1 MKSTSSWLIF
11 CIAGSLL
18 VLSML
23 VPYLWNPEAQQVA
36 LSDRAKRKQVVA
48 TEAKPAPESLPS
60 TAPGPVPRTAHRPP
74 QEPLVILPAVATM
87 PQQETSSE
95 LPPPLSI
102 PLEPGS
108 LARAP
113 LPRSLATPTATGL
126 IKPPTS
132 PPVIPAETSMDPT
145 IGRRIG
151 PRIAPTFHRAGG
163 TSPSRATETMTS
175 EIRGWQVARWPYPD
189 RLVRR
194 LQTAE
199 SWPAS
204 ATWSTAVR
212 GELVQL
218 SQLSSLSHPTSHLI
232 LDRLASYT
240 RIAPSIASS
249 LVDPDRQIEFSRMVS
264 SLDRRIHVWRFID
277 AGITGQSEDLGRER
291 LPMQQ
296 VLHAVE
302 DRLEGAASQAGWIEY
317 LMLEQL
323 GTGLRA
329 ERVSHDEMSRL
340 ASTILQRMNTPQLTT
355 AQRSMMEEEEFL
367 ALEQGL
373 RRLGCRPFSYTA
385 LLEAV
390 EQLEESR
397 SRGAGR
403 MLARA
408 CQHLEWSP
416 SQPLAE
422 LGFALQDNYRQGN
435 IRITLSEALVN
446 RSLPE
451 TMNHADSINDQ
462 LMGSRIQG
470 NATTTSGLR
479 VVLVPDD
486 DHWHLGIE
494 VDGVVEAKTQSQRG
508 PATFINEGASRFQVN
523 KQLRIG
529 ATALET
535 TPAVAQVDIDSRLVD
550 FKTDYDDMPLL
561 GGLARN
567 MAKNQY
573 RKGVRSAEKQLQM
586 ELASNTEKKLNQ
598 RVDQQVEFARETYQQ
613 RWLQPLN
620 RLELSPQAVSLVTRK
635 DKLMMDY
642 RIAGKGQLA
651 GFGEC
656 PLPPAESLFQLQLHE
671 SAVNNLLEKMDLDGR
686 RDNLPAFFREIAGSL
701 GMETV
706 AIPAEV
712 PEDVIIELAP
722 VSAVSVRFEQG
733 VLRLQLNLR
742 ELRQGQRNSWR
753 NFSIVAL
760 YRPADSSGE
769 ASLVREGHLNVIG
782 RSIRLGD
789 RIVLQ
794 GIFNKVF
801 SRARPITI
809 LTQDLVQQPALADT
823 RITHHVIENGWLSIA
838 LGSTG
843 STAR

>member
-23 VPYLWNPEAQQVA
+23 VPYLWNPQAQQIA
-36 LSDRAKRKQVVA
+36 LSDRADRKQVAAVQV
-48 TEAKPAPESLPS
+48 KPAPAAVTP
-60 TAPGPVPRTAHRPP
+60 TAPDPVPGTVHRPP
-74 QEPLVILPAVATM
+74 PEPLVILPAVATM
-87 PQQETSSE
+87 PREETNSQ

-102 PLEPGS
+102 PLEPGV
-108 LARAP
+108 LARTP
-113 LPRSLATPTATGL
+113 LPRSLATPDTAGI
-126 IKPPTS
+126 IKFPIS
-132 PPVIPAETSMDPT
+132 PPVISTGTPMDPT
-145 IGRRIG
+145 IGRRTGPWIG
-151 PRIAPTFHRAGG
+151 P
-163 TSPSRATETMTS
+163 TSYRPEGRFPPRATETMTS
-175 EIRGWQVARWPYPD
+175 EIRGWQGARWPYPD

-194 LQTAE
+194 LQAAE
-199 SWPAS
+199 SWPSS

-218 SQLSSLSHPTSHLI
+218 SQLPSLSHPTSHLI

-240 RIAPSIASS
+240 RIAPSIAAS
-249 LVDPDRQIEFSRMVS
+249 LGDPARQVEFSNMVS
-264 SLDRRIHVWRFID
+264 SLERRIHVWRFID
-277 AGITGQSEDLGRER
+277 AGITGQSGDLGRER

-296 VLHAVE
+296 LLRDVE
-302 DRLEGAASQAGWIEY
+302 DRLEGAASRAGWVEY

-323 GTGLRA
+323 GTGLHA
-329 ERVSHDEMSRL
+329 ERVSHDGMSRL
-340 ASTILQRMNTPQLTT
+340 ATTILQRMNTPQLTT
-355 AQRSMMEEEEFL
+355 AQRSMLEEDVFL

-373 RRLGCRPFSYTA
+373 RRFGCRPFSYTA

-390 EQLEESR
+390 EQLEKSR

-403 MLARA
+403 MIARA

-422 LGFALQDNYRQGN
+422 LGDALQANYRQGN
-435 IRITLSEALVN
+435 IRVTLSEALVN
-446 RSLPE
+446 RSLPD
-451 TMNHADSINDQ
+451 TVDHADSINDQ
-462 LMGSRIQG
+462 LMGARIQG
-470 NATTTSGLR
+470 DATTTSGLR

-486 DHWHLGIE
+486 DHWHIGVE
-494 VDGVVEAKTQSQRG
+494 VNGVVEAKTQSQRG
-508 PATFINEGASRFQVN
+508 PATFINEGESRFQVN
-523 KQLRIG
+523 KQLRLG
-529 ATALET
+529 TNALET
-535 TPAVAQVDIDSRLVD
+535 APAVAQVDIDSRLVD

-567 MAKNQY
+567 MARNQY
-573 RKGVRSAEKQLQM
+573 RKGIRTAEKQLQV
-586 ELASNTEKKLNQ
+586 ELASSTEKKLDQ
-598 RVDQQVEFARETYQQ
+598 RVDQQVELARKAYQQ
-613 RWLQPLN
+613 RWLEPMN

-642 RIAGKGQLA
+642 RIAGQGQLA
-651 GFGEC
+651 GFGRR
-656 PLPPAESLFQLQLHE
+656 PLAPADSLFQLQIHE
-671 SAVNNLLEKMDLDGR
+671 SAVNNLLENLNLDGR
-686 RDNLPAFFREIAGSL
+686 RDNLPAFFREIAESL

-706 AIPAEV
+706 SIPAEV
-712 PEDVIIELAP
+712 PDDVIIELAP
-722 VSAVSVRFEQG
+722 ISAVSVRFEQG

-823 RITHHVIENGWLSIA
+823 QITHHVIENGWLSIA

-843 STAR
+843 PTPR